1 MKHMDLIHTCTNP
14 RCLEEQ
20 GIEAQTEERDGRV
33 HVRCGLCGRRR
44 DYPTDALNR
53 TSTGP
58 GCGALTR
65 IIRSRG
71 TVHFRKAIAPASIT
85 SYLMHPHI
93 QGRRRP
99 GRSP

>member
-33 HVRCGLCGRRR
+33 HVRCRLCGRRR

-53 TSTGP
+53 TST
-58 GCGALTR
+58 ALVAEHLR
-65 IIRSRG
+65 ESFVVVERYISVR
-71 TVHFRKAIAPASIT
+71 
-85 SYLMHPHI
+85 
-93 QGRRRP
+93 
-99 GRSP
+99 